1 MRICEAEGEAK
12 IVPATAAVR
21 RPEPTKEEKEKHWY
35 DIDDK
40 RKKQLEVR
48 L

>member
-1 MRICEAEGEAK
+1 MANDSTGYSGDHQNQ
-12 IVPATAAVR
+12 
-21 RPEPTKEEKEKHWY
+21 PTKEEKEKHWY

-48 L
+48 SRHLSL